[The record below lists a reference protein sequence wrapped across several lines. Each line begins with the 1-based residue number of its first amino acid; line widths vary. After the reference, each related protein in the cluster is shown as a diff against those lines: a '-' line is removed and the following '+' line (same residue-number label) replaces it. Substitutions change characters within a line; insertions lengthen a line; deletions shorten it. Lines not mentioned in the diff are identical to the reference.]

1 PPHFPYT
8 ALFRSRWRR
17 VSADGAAGDLV
28 DPVGVGHG
36 AGVDRRLDRAG
47 RAATGAAGGT
57 DQQPVAAFLGDLRA
71 ARVAVAGARVTA
83 GVVGA
88 QLGVGVDLAARASGR
103 VDHRH
108 VQLLQRVRAA
118 VTTRLRGGLAP
129 AEDARLGADVR
140 RRAQLD
146 RRRLDRR
153 LQLDQGDVVGAV
165 VVRVNGD
172 LGRLRLFT
180 AGGAVEAADPQLHLR
195 RAGAVHPVRG
205 GQHPGGGDQR
215 TNAEVLA
222 LLLQRND
229 ERVLLG
235 RVVAADDVR
244 LDFVRVVGGVGQGTG
259 CRRTTDS
266 RR

>member
-1 PPHFPYT
+1 
-8 ALFRSRWRR
+8 
-17 VSADGAAGDLV
+17 
-28 DPVGVGHG
+28 
-36 AGVDRRLDRAG
+36 
-47 RAATGAAGGT
+47 
-57 DQQPVAAFLGDLRA
+57 
-71 ARVAVAGARVTA
+71 
-83 GVVGA
+83 
-88 QLGVGVDLAARASGR
+88 
-103 VDHRH
+103 
-108 VQLLQRVRAA
+108 
-118 VTTRLRGGLAP
+118 
-129 AEDARLGADVR
+129 DARLGADVR
-140 RRAQLD
+140 GRAQLD

-195 RAGAVHPVRG
+195 RAGAVHTVRG
-205 GQHPGGGDQR
+205 GQHPVGGDQR
-215 TNAEVLA
+215 TTAEVLA

-266 RR
+266 RRRCRQESHHQRTFTHVLFSPSVVAGVRRRKPLVTEGRCGYRTCDTRESRNRVNNSRSVA